1 MYFGWTFAVDFFSG
15 VYHPQDPQDE
25 KVSKTQKIQQQKL
38 TRSTQNVGA
47 FKMQIRWL
55 HFY

>member
-47 FKMQIRWL
+47 FKMQIR
-55 HFY
+55 